1 MSCNDEYMRRALQL
15 AACGEGRTRP
25 NPPVGALVVKDDVVV
40 GEGFHPRAGEPH
52 AEIFALRQAGDRS
65 AGADLFVTL
74 EPCCHQGKTGP
85 CCEAVIAAG
94 IRRVFVGTVDPNPL
108 VAGKGIRRLQEAGV
122 EVEVG
127 LLEKECRRLLA
138 PFAKHV
144 TTGRPFVILK
154 SAVTLDGKTATSTG
168 DSQWIS
174 NEQSRQYVHR
184 MRDRFDAIMV
194 GIGTILHDDP
204 RLTTR
209 LPEGGRD
216 PVRVVVDSQLRIP
229 PNAAILHVDSTAPTL
244 VATTSAAPALKV
256 EELRASWVEVLVLPG
271 NSQQVDLNQLME
283 ELGKRNLQSV
293 LVEGGAT
300 LNESLLLEG
309 LIDRVAVFIAP
320 KLIGGNQGKGMFAGT
335 GISRLSDAFRLT
347 DVRWQAFGDDLLVE
361 GEVQGCSPD

>member
-15 AACGEGRTRP
+15 AARGEGRTRP
-25 NPPVGALVVKDDVVV
+25 NPPVGALLVKDDVIV

-52 AEIFALRQAGDRS
+52 AEIFALRQAGERS

-108 VAGKGIRRLQEAGV
+108 VAGKGIRRLQDAGV
-122 EVEVG
+122 DVEVG
-127 LLEKECRRLLA
+127 ILENECRRLLA

-174 NEQSRQYVHR
+174 NEQSRQHVHR
-184 MRDRFDAIMV
+184 MRDRYDAIMV
-194 GIGTILHDDP
+194 GIGTVLHDNP

-209 LPEGGRD
+209 LPDGGRD

-229 PNAAILHVDSTAPTL
+229 SDAAILHVDSTAPTL
-244 VATTSAAPALKV
+244 VVTTSAASVTKIDA
-256 EELRASWVEVLVLPG
+256 LRAGGVDVLVLPG
-271 NSQQVDLNQLME
+271 NSGWVDLHKLME
-283 ELGKRNLQSV
+283 ELGQRNLQSV

-320 KLIGGNQGKGMFAGT
+320 KLIGGNQGKGIFEGV
-335 GISRLSDAFRLT
+335 GISRLSEALRLT
-347 DVRWQAFGDDLLVE
+347 DVRWQTFGDDLLVE